1 MSINYIFYL
10 VLIKSIFV
18 HSELFTSTTHLT
30 HLLNTEIE
38 LSRQLES
45 YLKDE
50 YERLDRVEKYLF
62 LLLKYI
68 I

>member
-1 MSINYIFYL
+1 MSIVHIFYL
-10 VLIKSIFV
+10 ILIKSILV

-38 LSRQLES
+38 LSKQLES

-50 YERLDRVEKYLF
+50 YERLDRVEK
-62 LLLKYI
+62 
-68 I
+68 